1 MNERYRKLYEKN
13 KRWIERKAVR
23 KKIVLCADKAAT
35 WYVVLSYLFV
45 CAYALFVEKRCDGA
59 DYVRLF
65 VLPAACLI
73 VVSLLRKIVNAK
85 RPYESGISPIAEKK
99 RKGQS
104 FPSRH
109 LASTAAISGIA
120 LFYLPVVGA
129 INALACCV
137 LSYTRFACGWHF
149 PRDILCGFSLGAIC
163 CIPLFFI

>member
-1 MNERYRKLYEKN
+1 MNERYRNLYEKH
-13 KRWIERKAVR
+13 KRRIERKAVR
-23 KKIVLCADKAAT
+23 KTIVLCADKAAT
-35 WYVVLSYLFV
+35 RYVVLSYLFV
-45 CAYALFVEKRCDGA
+45 CAYALFIEQRRENA

-65 VLPAACLI
+65 ALPATCLI
-73 VVSLLRKIVNAK
+73 IVSLLRKIVNAK

-109 LASTAAISGIA
+109 LASAAVIAGIA

-129 INALACCV
+129 INVFACCV

-149 PRDILCGFSLGAIC
+149 PRDILCGFFLGAIC